1 MNQTQPSISALEP
14 RLNPAL
20 DRRAGWFSRHWVLI
34 VGIILGLYAGLPFL
48 APVFMNFGWESPARL
63 IYFIYSF
70 QCHQLPQRSYF
81 LFGPKLTYPLAEIQS
96 LSPALLDPLSLRQF
110 IGNPE
115 MGWKVAWSDRM
126 VAMFVSL
133 WLFAVLWHPLH
144 RRLPSLPWWGLL
156 LLLFPMALDGTSHLI
171 SDLSGIGQGFRDS
184 NAWLSIMTQR
194 AFSPDFYAGDAWGS
208 FNSIMRLIT
217 GVLFG
222 AGIVWFSYPYFEDA
236 FSRK

>member
-1 MNQTQPSISALEP
+1 
-14 RLNPAL
+14 
-20 DRRAGWFSRHWVLI
+20 
-34 VGIILGLYAGLPFL
+34 
-48 APVFMNFGWESPARL
+48 
-63 IYFIYSF
+63 
-70 QCHQLPQRSYF
+70 
-81 LFGPKLTYPLAEIQS
+81 
-96 LSPALLDPLSLRQF
+96 
-110 IGNPE
+110 
-115 MGWKVAWSDRM
+115 
-126 VAMFVSL
+126 
-133 WLFAVLWHPLH
+133 
-144 RRLPSLPWWGLL
+144 
-156 LLLFPMALDGTSHLI
+156 LLLFPIALDGTSHLI